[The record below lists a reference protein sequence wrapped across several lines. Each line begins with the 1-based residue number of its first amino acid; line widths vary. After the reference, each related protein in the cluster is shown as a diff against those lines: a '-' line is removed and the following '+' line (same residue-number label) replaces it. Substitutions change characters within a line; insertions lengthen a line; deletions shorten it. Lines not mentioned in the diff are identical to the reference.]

1 MKFILFNAFF
11 IFYILSFAQ
20 NPVTTTEGNLT
31 IEWDESIQ
39 NILAEKENVTCKII
53 EPEQPEFCQGTRV
66 QVFYSKNREEA
77 EQKLAEAKSLFP
89 GLYANLI
96 YNSPDYKVR
105 VGYFESREAAESTLR
120 KAKRIFPAS
129 FIYEETI
136 RCSLLD

>member
-1 MKFILFNAFF
+1 MKFILFNALF
-11 IFYILSFAQ
+11 IVSIIGFAQ
-20 NPVTTTEGNLT
+20 NSVKTKEGNLT
-31 IEWDESIQ
+31 IEWEESIK
-39 NILAEKENVTCKII
+39 NLIAEKENVTCII
-53 EPEQPEFCQGTRV
+53 EPERPEFCQGARV

-120 KAKRIFPAS
+120 KAKRDFPAS